1 MYSALISL
9 QELLKASFQGF
20 ERVLFLSHLTYTPR
34 TSLRKLFVMELLWR
48 DWWVLSEL
56 IKSLTQKT
64 EIRVAQE
71 REK

>member
-1 MYSALISL
+1 MYIALISL

-20 ERVLFLSHLTYTPR
+20 ECVLFLSHLTYTPR
-34 TSLRKLFVMELLWR
+34 TSLRKLFVMEFLWR

-56 IKSLTQKT
+56 IKSLTQKI
-64 EIRVAQE
+64 EIGVAQE

>member
-1 MYSALISL
+1 MYIALISL

-20 ERVLFLSHLTYTPR
+20 EYVLFLSHLTYTPR

-64 EIRVAQE
+64 ETRVAQE

>member
-1 MYSALISL
+1 
-9 QELLKASFQGF
+9 
-20 ERVLFLSHLTYTPR
+20 
-34 TSLRKLFVMELLWR
+34 LWR